1 MNLPTCFPLAVLAN
15 SMVVLG
21 LMVGTRLL
29 AFLLLLLMH
38 RLKRI

>member
-1 MNLPTCFPLAVLAN
+1 MNRPTYCSIAVLAN

-29 AFLLLLLMH
+29 AFVLLLLMH